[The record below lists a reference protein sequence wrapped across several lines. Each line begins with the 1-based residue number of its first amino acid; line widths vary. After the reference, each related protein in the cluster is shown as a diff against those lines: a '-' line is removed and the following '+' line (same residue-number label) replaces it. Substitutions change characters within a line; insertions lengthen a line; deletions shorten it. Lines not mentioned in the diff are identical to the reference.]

1 MMGGPGAM
9 MGGMMNR
16 EVSAANIGLRI
27 MASYLDLTEAQIGKI
42 ALIREEA
49 QDAMRPQ
56 MSQRRGQ
63 RSANAEGEG
72 GPPDFQAMMQEM
84 QASMQKA
91 ERKATTDTTALLSEA
106 QSSRLKL
113 LVKALKGLQDSG
125 IRPEAAL
132 KLQLSD
138 SQLTKLAQGSK
149 PESVLSSEQQTI
161 AQSFQAPMGRGSFGG
176 PGGPDGFPGGP
187 PPGGFG
193 GG

>member
-1 MMGGPGAM
+1 MTGGPS
-9 MGGMMNR
+9 GMMNR

-27 MASYLDLTEAQIGKI
+27 LASYLNLNEAQVGKI

-49 QDAMRPQ
+49 QDTMRPQ
-56 MSQRRGQ
+56 MRRPQRG
-63 RSANAEGEG
+63 SNAEGEG

-132 KLQLSD
+132 KLQLTEE
-138 SQLTKLAQGSK
+138 QLTKLAQGRK
-149 PESVLSSEQQTI
+149 PESVLSTEQQTI
-161 AQSFQAPMGRGSFGG
+161 AQSFQAPMGRGGFGG
-176 PGGPDGFPGGP
+176 PGGPGGGGFPGGP